1 MAQITNRERSPG
13 SSERGPFDPARFDP
27 RSPEYAVQVA
37 NHLLRAAVAA
47 GASDVHLQ
55 PTPAGIEVAYR
66 IDGVLQPTGILASGE
81 GTDPIARLKVMA
93 GLLTYASGRPQ
104 EGRLQTA
111 VENVEMRISTFPTI
125 HGERTVIR
133 LFGREAE
140 LRRLDDLG
148 LSRPVRETLAELLL
162 EQDGAIL
169 VTGPAGSGKTTTLY
183 AAARELIG
191 ASSHR
196 RAVLSIEDPV
206 ETVLSGASQSQLDPS
221 TGMTLAAAVRSM
233 LRQDPE
239 VLLIGEIR
247 DPETAEAALQ
257 ASLTGHL
264 VLTSFH
270 AGDAAMALR
279 RLVEMGVATYLIRSG
294 VRAVLSQRLLRRLC
308 DCRRSVDPAVTG
320 LAVSAA
326 WEAVGCQR
334 CFQTG
339 YRGRV
344 LASELLRLDS
354 GAVAEAVAAPIDQ
367 HRSADEIRTAAV
379 GAGMQ
384 DLRHGVLARVA
395 AGETSPAEALRV
407 LGSRISP

>member
-1 MAQITNRERSPG
+1 MAQLSSRELSLA
-13 SSERGPFDPARFDP
+13 SFDP
-27 RSPEYAVQVA
+27 RSPEYAVQVVD
-37 NHLLRAAVAA
+37 HLLNAAVAA

-55 PTPAGIEVAYR
+55 PTPNGIEVAFR
-66 IDGVLQPTGILASGE
+66 LDGVLQQAGTMAAGE
-81 GTDPIARLKVMA
+81 GTDPVARLKVMA

-104 EGRLQTA
+104 EGRLRVP

-125 HGERTVIR
+125 HGERVVIR

-140 LRRLDDLG
+140 LRRLADLG
-148 LSRPVRETLAELLL
+148 LSEPVRETLSELLL

-183 AAARELIG
+183 AAARELIDE
-191 ASSHR
+191 SHHR
-196 RAVLSIEDPV
+196 RALLTIEDPV
-206 ETVLSGASQSQLDPS
+206 ESVLAGASQSQLEPS

-270 AGDAAMALR
+270 AGDAATALR
-279 RLVEMGVATYLIRSG
+279 RLVEMGVAAYLIRSG

-308 DCRRSVDPAVTG
+308 DCRRPIAPAATG

-326 WEAVGCQR
+326 WEPVGCER

-339 YRGRV
+339 FRGRV
-344 LASELLRLDS
+344 LASEVLRIDR
-354 GAVAEAVAAPIDQ
+354 GAVAEAVVQPIEQ
-367 HRSADEIRTAAV
+367 HRSADEIRAAAV
-379 GAGMQ
+379 RAGMQ
-384 DLRHGVLARVA
+384 DLRHAVLARVA
-395 AGETSPAEALRV
+395 SGATSPAEAFRV
-407 LGSRISP
+407 MGMRIGSLESH